1 MALAVKE
8 LPYHPDTAARFG
20 VLAGQP
26 WSAWLDSGHP
36 WAGGRWDILVCAPR
50 RTLVTRGLYTEI
62 REGSRCLRS
71 REDPLKL
78 LQESLG
84 PQQPSHPP
92 FPFLGGGLGWLAYDL
107 GRRFERLPCT
117 ARDRQHLPEMAVGI
131 YDWALLVDHEQQQT
145 WLVGQAERS
154 PAARDQLLRIAQRP
168 VPARVG
174 QFRVWGPVQS
184 NLSGADYADRFQQIQ
199 AYIRAGDCYQVNLT
213 RRFSVRA
220 QGDPWVV
227 YLALRQ
233 RNPAPFA
240 GFLHT
245 PPLCLLSASP
255 ERFLRVRDGRVDTW
269 PIKGTRPRSQ
279 DPVQDRALRE
289 QLANSPKDL
298 AENLMIL
305 DLLRNDLGRTCAI
318 GSVRVPQ
325 CFAVQSFADVHH
337 LVSQVCGR
345 LRPDQ
350 HPLDVLRGCFPGGS
364 ITGAPKIRA
373 MEIIEDLEGERR
385 SLYCGSLGYWGF
397 DGSMDTNIL
406 IRTLVYARGQLS
418 YWAGGGIV
426 ADSDCAEEAAEL
438 ALKARALG
446 EVVEGFRQDP
456 ARSSGTGALP
466 GRSS

>member
-1 MALAVKE
+1 MALAVRE
-8 LPYHPDTAARFG
+8 LPYHPNTAARFG
-20 VLAGQP
+20 AIAGQP
-26 WSAWLDSGHP
+26 WSAWLDSGYP
-36 WAGGRWDILVCAPR
+36 WTSGRWDILVCAPR
-50 RTLVTRGLYTEI
+50 RTLITRGIHTEI
-62 REGSRCLRS
+62 REDGRRVQS
-71 REDPLKL
+71 REDPLTL
-78 LQESLG
+78 LQENLG
-84 PQQPSHPP
+84 PQQPSHPQLP
-92 FPFLGGGLGWLAYDL
+92 FIGGGLGWLAYDL
-107 GRRFERLPCT
+107 GRRFERLPNS

-154 PAARDQLLRIAQRP
+154 PAARDQLLHIAQRP
-168 VPARVG
+168 VPTQSG
-174 QFRVWGPVQS
+174 HFRVWGPVHS
-184 NLSGADYADRFQQIQ
+184 NLSDADYADRFQRIQ

-213 RRFSVRA
+213 RRFSVQA
-220 QGDPWVV
+220 QGDPWPV

-233 RNPAPFA
+233 RNPAPFS
-240 GFLHT
+240 GFLHS
-245 PPLCLLSASP
+245 PPLFVLSASP
-255 ERFLRVRDGRVDTW
+255 ERFLRVRNGRVDTW

-279 DPVQDRALRE
+279 DPVQDQILRD
-289 QLANSPKDL
+289 QLANSPKDR

-325 CFAVQSFADVHH
+325 RFAVQSFADVHH
-337 LVSQVCGR
+337 LVSQVCGQ

-350 HPLDVLRGCFPGGS
+350 HPLDMLRGCFPGGS

-397 DGSMDTNIL
+397 DGTMDTNIL

-426 ADSDCAEEAAEL
+426 ADSVLSSEATEL

-446 EVVEGFRQDP
+446 EVVERFRRNQSS
-456 ARSSGTGALP
+456 SSGTKD
-466 GRSS
+466 